1 MYGNTR
7 TAVGAVALQP
17 PRTWMS
23 AVVLVGALGYFV
35 DIYDLILFSVVRIP
49 SLKSIGVPDAQILQV
64 GISLLN
70 WQMTG
75 MLLGGV
81 LWGVLGD
88 RRGRISVLFG
98 SILLYSLA
106 NVANGFVADPQLYG
120 WLRFVAGLGLAGE
133 LGAAI
138 TLVSESLPKESRG
151 VGTTIVASVGV
162 SGAVAANVVAKVFDW
177 RHAYFV
183 GGALGMVL
191 LILRIGIYES
201 GIFEELK
208 KKVGTRRGDLRLLL
222 ATRERTVRYVRCILI
237 GLPTWFVI
245 GILITLSP
253 ELAKSRGL
261 EGVSGGDA
269 IMYAYIGLVA
279 GDFSSGLLSQWFHS
293 RRGVVLA
300 FLGLTAAATVSNV
313 SLGSTP
319 QAYYWLALLSGFGVG
334 YWAMFVTIAAEQFG
348 TNLRATV
355 ATTVPNWA
363 RGALVPMTTGFLALK
378 NGGMSSIQAALVV
391 GFGAIGLAAIG
402 AWGLTET
409 FGKDLDYLET

>member
-1 MYGNTR
+1 
-7 TAVGAVALQP
+7 
-17 PRTWMS
+17 
-23 AVVLVGALGYFV
+23 VGALGYFV
-35 DIYDLILFSVVRIP
+35 DIYDLILFSVVRVP
-49 SLKSIGVPDAQILQV
+49 SLRSIGVPDDQILSV

-106 NVANGFVADPQLYG
+106 NLANGFVNDPQLYSS
-120 WLRFVAGLGLAGE
+120 LRFLAGLGLAGE

-151 VGTTIVASVGV
+151 IGTTIVASVGV
-162 SGAVAANVVAKVFDW
+162 SGAVAANIVAKAFDW
-177 RHAYFV
+177 RHAYIV
-183 GGALGMVL
+183 GGCLGLLL
-191 LILRIGIYES
+191 LILRISIYES
-201 GIFEELK
+201 GIFEEVK
-208 KKVGTRRGDLRLLL
+208 KTGARRGDLRLLL
-222 ATRERTVRYVRCILI
+222 ATRERALRYLRCILI

-253 ELAKSRGL
+253 ELSRSRGL
-261 EGVSGGDA
+261 EGVNGGDA
-269 IMYAYIGLVA
+269 IMYAYIGLVL
-279 GDFSSGLLSQWFHS
+279 GDLSSGLVSQWLRS
-293 RRGVVLA
+293 RRKVVLTFLA
-300 FLGLTAAATVSNV
+300 FTAAATVLNV
-313 SLGSTP
+313 SAGSTP
-319 QAYYWLALLSGFGVG
+319 QTFYWLSLLSGFGVG

-363 RGALVPMTTGFLALK
+363 RGALVPLTTTFLALR
-378 NGGMSSIQAALVV
+378 GWGSSPIQAALIV
-391 GFGAIGLAAIG
+391 GFGSIALATFG
-402 AWGLTET
+402 AWGLRDT
-409 FGKDLDYLET
+409 FGKDLDYLER

>member
-1 MYGNTR
+1 VYGNAR
-7 TAVGAVALQP
+7 TINETEPARRA
-17 PRTWMS
+17 TWAS

-49 SLKSIGVPDAQILQV
+49 SLRSIGVPEARMLEV

-70 WQMTG
+70 WQMFG

-98 SILLYSLA
+98 SILLYSIA
-106 NVANGFVADPQLYG
+106 NVANGFVTQPGAYA
-120 WLRFVAGLGLAGE
+120 WLRFLAGLGLAGE
-133 LGAAI
+133 LGAAV

-151 VGTTIVASVGV
+151 IGTTIVASVGV
-162 SGAVAANVVAKVFDW
+162 SGAVAANIVAKVFDW

-183 GGALGMVL
+183 GGGLGML
-191 LILRIGIYES
+191 LLVLRIGIYES
-201 GIFEELK
+201 GIFEDLK
-208 KKVGTRRGDLRLLL
+208 KKAGTRRGDLILLL
-222 ATRERTVRYVRCILI
+222 NSAERIARYVRCILI

-253 ELAKSRGL
+253 ELCKSRGL
-261 EGVSGGDA
+261 EGVNGGDA

-279 GDFSSGLLSQWFHS
+279 GDLSSGLISQLFRS
-293 RRGVVLA
+293 RRKVVLA
-300 FLGLTAAATVSNV
+300 FLALTAVATVVNV
-313 SLGSTP
+313 TAGSTP
-319 QAYYWLALLSGFGVG
+319 QQFYWLSLLSGFGVG
-334 YWAMFVTIAAEQFG
+334 YWAMFVTIAAEHFG

-363 RGALVPMTTGFLALK
+363 RGALVPMTTAFLALK
-378 NGGMSSIQAALVV
+378 NGGLSPIRSALTV
-391 GFGAIGLAAIG
+391 GLGAILLAAIG
-402 AWGLTET
+402 ACGLRET
-409 FGKDLDYLET
+409 FARDLEYLES